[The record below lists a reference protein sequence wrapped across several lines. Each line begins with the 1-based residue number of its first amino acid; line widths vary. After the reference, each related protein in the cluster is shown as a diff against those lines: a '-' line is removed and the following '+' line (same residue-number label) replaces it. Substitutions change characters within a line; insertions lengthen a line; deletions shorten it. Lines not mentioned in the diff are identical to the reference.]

1 MFGHRHRERGEDDG
15 HWASGRRWRKHFGGG
30 FGGRHG
36 MGGGD
41 MIRAGRMLATGDLR
55 LIALALIA
63 EQPRHGYEIIKVLE
77 DKTAGWYSPS
87 PGIVYPTLTFLEEAG
102 YVTAQADGAKKLF
115 SITDEG
121 RAYLAENR
129 EFVDAVLERMTAVG
143 DKVKSMRE
151 HFGRGEEDNGEGRRG
166 RRRLG
171 RDDDGVPPLVRA
183 ALDNLREVAAKQIEA
198 DEEAE
203 TRIVEVLARAA
214 AELKKQEKN

>member
-1 MFGHRHRERGEDDG
+1 MFGRHRERDDEEG
-15 HWASGRRWRKHFGGG
+15 LWASGRRWRRHFGGG

-115 SITDEG
+115 TITDEG
-121 RAYLAENR
+121 RAHLAENR
-129 EFVDAVLERMTAVG
+129 DFVDAVLERMSAVG
-143 DKVKSMRE
+143 DKVKRMRE
-151 HFGRGEEDNGEGRRG
+151 HFGRAEYDDEPRG
-166 RRRLG
+166 RRRVGRG
-171 RDDDGVPPLVRA
+171 RDDDSVPPLVRA
-183 ALDNLREVAAKQIEA
+183 ALDNLRAVAEQVIEGDA
-198 DEEAE
+198 DAE
-203 TRIVEVLARAA
+203 TKVVELLARAA
-214 AELKKQEKN
+214 QEMKKQK